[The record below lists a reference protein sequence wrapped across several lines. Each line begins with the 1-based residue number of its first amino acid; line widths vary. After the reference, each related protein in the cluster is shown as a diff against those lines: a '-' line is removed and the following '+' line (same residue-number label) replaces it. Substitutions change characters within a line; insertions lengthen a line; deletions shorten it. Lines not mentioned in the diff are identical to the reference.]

1 MQEVVKKPERYL
13 NVLLCAGVY
22 AVLGKCSPNGGHA
35 VQGSTLRRGCTHTH
49 TRAHTYTHPTHTLK
63 LVRGAVPS
71 PIPAKHHL
79 QLLFSPALH
88 SQRPDPLPHLPRYP
102 GVHAELWCVCVY
114 VHVCGKGPGTM
125 PGTLSALLALERAG
139 LLKACQV

>member
-1 MQEVVKKPERYL
+1 MCY
-13 NVLLCAGVY
+13 C
-22 AVLGKCSPNGGHA
+22 
-35 VQGSTLRRGCTHTH
+35 VQGFTLYWENVHLTGGMLSRAARSGGAAHTH
-49 TRAHTYTHPTHTLK
+49 IRVPTHAHPTHTLK

-102 GVHAELWCVCVY
+102 GVHAELWGVC
-114 VHVCGKGPGTM
+114 VCGKGPGTM

>member
-1 MQEVVKKPERYL
+1 MCY
-13 NVLLCAGVY
+13 C
-22 AVLGKCSPNGGHA
+22 
-35 VQGSTLRRGCTHTH
+35 VQGFTLYWENVHLTGGMLSRAARSGGAAHTH
-49 TRAHTYTHPTHTLK
+49 IRVPTHAHPTHTLK

-102 GVHAELWCVCVY
+102 GVHAELWGRARHDARYAVCSAGS
-114 VHVCGKGPGTM
+114 GKSWASKG
-125 PGTLSALLALERAG
+125 LSG
-139 LLKACQV
+139 MIV